1 MQTVQRNFAESL
13 MDPRISPRKAFMAVK
28 EFSYK
33 EPEVRKNA
41 DGEIMEIVSLSME
54 MGEGG
59 KRSVLFAEKHT
70 KGKNV
75 DYNIWIENVE
85 VKVA

>member
-1 MQTVQRNFAESL
+1 MQTVQRTFAESL

-41 DGEIMEIVSLSME
+41 DGEIMEIVSLPIGPVE
-54 MGEGG
+54 KGG
-59 KRSVLFAEKHT
+59 KRSTLFAK
-70 KGKNV
+70 KLLSGRKV
-75 DYNIWIENVE
+75 RYNIWVE
-85 VKVA
+85 SV